1 MTKEV
6 VRANTKKARKHA
18 KKAESN
24 ALIFN
29 YLTIENAYTFYGVN
43 TIPLTNTGLVL
54 VTGKNLD
61 TREPSNNGAG
71 KTRIWDCFRRL
82 LYGRK
87 ALDGESPL
95 EAYDKERKNFRLETG
110 FTKNGHT
117 YVFREVR
124 NHKEFGSGLAL
135 LRDGKPY
142 GPVNDPEALRKCLQ
156 EIINRTYEE
165 FVGTVIWRQNHDHV
179 LIEGKPNERI
189 KWISDF
195 FGLSKYDELHVR
207 FKEYLKNTKE
217 SLVELAD
224 VRAQF
229 KSVKDRLEQVGDV
242 TDAKEQRKKLHRRLE
257 GLQKKGQDIEKHS
270 HKLQSK
276 ITQLQQL
283 ARSEDSIRESP
294 YKNKTSAELKEMSKA
309 VQVQIKRDTAMLSSY
324 KRRQKLSEQLK
335 EAEAKC
341 SQYAK
346 ILKRATAALG
356 MKSKVKHAKLKRR
369 IEFRLS
375 ELQGFITRCSVQLA
389 NEDTLK
395 WLQRARKELEVSG
408 FDPNKI
414 SRSEINAEKDQLNES
429 LEAVVDTMALANQV
443 LGRRSLIKSGLH
455 ECPECGQVV
464 DRKHLQHALEQA
476 TIKLEK
482 AGKRKSKLLA
492 RREQVTSALE
502 ALRALETQ
510 RTKLGNDFDEHAEL
524 NADKIRN
531 KLSRYREEVQR
542 MTSYLQTIERYQE
555 RKQYAEEKQ
564 VEIESLLGNEE
575 DAGAHLLGVEASMT
589 ELQASIQQL
598 ECEYTKLT
606 ELAAIQSGIEATLEE
621 MKFDNTTTL
630 ELTKSKRQLNDM
642 EDELGELAEARAKT
656 RNKLEDIDVGL
667 GSYDKLYAQYKELLP
682 KMKHIKKL
690 ERRERIY
697 KLLVQAYSPG
707 GLKVTRLRQLL
718 DEIRE
723 RLPAWTSILFTEK
736 NFKID
741 VTGNEKKIGFEITQ
755 TRTVQRKGSTK
766 PTKYVKKFDARYAS
780 GSERTRISMCLLLT
794 LGDVASDSKSCN
806 LQVLDELER
815 GVDIQ
820 SKRILSE
827 EIIPLMRHMKPSL
840 FLITH
845 SLDVPSDQCDSK
857 LVVTKQNQQT
867 TTAFTYLHKSGKPG
881 KSAKNTARKEEAA

>member
-1 MTKEV
+1 MKASKTVKAK
-6 VRANTKKARKHA
+6 RSKKVS
-18 KKAESN
+18 KKTASN
-24 ALIFN
+24 ALVFN
-29 YLTIENAYTFYGVN
+29 YLTIENAYTFYGEN
-43 TIPLTNTGLVL
+43 TIPLTSTGLTL

-95 EAYDKERKNFRLETG
+95 EAYDKERGNFRIETG
-110 FTKNGHT
+110 FTKGGHT

-124 NHKEFGSGLAL
+124 NHKEFGTGLTL

-142 GPVNDPEALRKCLQ
+142 GPVNDPEALRKRLQ

-195 FGLSKYDELHVR
+195 FGLSRYDELHIR

-229 KSVKDRLEQVGDV
+229 KATKDRLEQLGDV
-242 TDAKEQRKKLHRRLE
+242 TDAKVQRKKLQHRLE
-257 GLQKKGQDIEKHS
+257 TLQEKVRVAEKS
-270 HKLQSK
+270 LRKLQSK

-283 ARSEDSIRESP
+283 ERSEASIRESP
-294 YKNKTSAELKEMSKA
+294 YKNKTASELKDMSKA
-309 VQVQIKRDTAMLSSY
+309 VQARISTNTAMLTSY
-324 KRRQKLSEQLK
+324 KRRHALTEQL
-335 EAEAKC
+335 ETAETKC
-341 SQYAK
+341 SEYARL
-346 ILKRATAALG
+346 LKKAAIDLQLPG
-356 MKSKVKHAKLKRR
+356 KTKPAKLKRC
-369 IEFRLS
+369 IESRLS
-375 ELQGFITRCSVQLA
+375 ELQSHITRCSVQLA
-389 NEDTLK
+389 NEDALK
-395 WLQRARKELEVSG
+395 LLQRARKELEASG
-408 FDPNKI
+408 FKPDKI
-414 SRSEINAEKDQLNES
+414 SRSEINAERDQLNES
-429 LEAVVDTMALANQV
+429 LESVVDTIALAKQV
-443 LGRRSLIKSGLH
+443 LGRKDLMASGKR

-464 DRKHLQHALEQA
+464 DQRHLRHAIEQA
-476 TIKLEK
+476 SAKLEK
-482 AGKRKSKLLA
+482 ADKRKSKLLH
-492 RREQVTSALE
+492 RREQITSALE

-510 RTKLGNDFDEHAEL
+510 RAKLGKEFDEHVEL
-524 NADKIRN
+524 DANKIRDKIA
-531 KLSRYREEVQR
+531 RYRDEVR
-542 MTSYLQTIERYQE
+542 RLTDSLQTIERYHE
-555 RKQYAEEKQ
+555 RRQYASEKKSEITTLLSEE
-564 VEIESLLGNEE
+564 EN
-575 DAGAHLLGVEASMT
+575 AGAHLLGVETST
-589 ELQASIQQL
+589 TDLQATIKQL
-598 ECEYTKLT
+598 EVEYMNLT
-606 ELAAIQSGIEATLEE
+606 ELAATQKNIEAILHE

-630 ELTKSKRQLNDM
+630 ELAKAKRQLNDT
-642 EDELGELAEARAKT
+642 EDELGELAESKSRI
-656 RNKLEDIDVGL
+656 RDKLEELGAGL
-667 GSYDKLYAQYKELLP
+667 SSYDKLYSQYKELLP
-682 KMKHIKKL
+682 KMKHIKRL

-697 KLLVQAYSPG
+697 KLLVQAYSPS

-755 TRTVQRKGSTK
+755 TRTVQKKGSAK
-766 PTKYVKKFDARYAS
+766 PTKYVKKYDARYAS

-840 FLITH
+840 YLITH
-845 SLDVPSDQCDSK
+845 SLDVPPDQCDSK

-867 TTAFTYLHKSGKPG
+867 TTAFTYLHKPNKDPKHTSQ
-881 KSAKNTARKEEAA
+881 KEEAA